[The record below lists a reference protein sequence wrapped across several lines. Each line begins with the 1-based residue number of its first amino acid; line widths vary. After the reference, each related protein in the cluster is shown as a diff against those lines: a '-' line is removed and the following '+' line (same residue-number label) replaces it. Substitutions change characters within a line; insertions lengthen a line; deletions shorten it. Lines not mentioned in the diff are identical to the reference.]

1 MCRMSP
7 FRPTVAHALV
17 IIAAATLVVGSMP
30 ARAEHDSAAV
40 CPEPRASVPHVG
52 LEDVYR
58 NMPFQPGERARY
70 SVAYMGVPAGFGV
83 MTVDPP
89 ANMGGSWQRAFRA
102 QAHTGDW
109 YRRVYDGEGS
119 VMALSRPSDFGATG
133 YWYEQEGQTLMAK
146 RTHRKRVLTFE
157 QEACKV
163 IEYTKRTG
171 KLAHSEEVALSYGAT
186 DMLSALYYLRTMD
199 YEIGKVERR
208 LLYASGKNL
217 WLEVSPVG
225 YETLTVPAGTF
236 KALKL
241 ELQAYFRNERLRKR
255 NVEIWLVPDHPNKPI
270 VRADAQMKIGQ
281 VRLELMEFVAG
292 LSAGRPVS
300 GTNPERSSALA
311 ARSIER

>member
-89 ANMGGSWQRAFRA
+89 ANSGGSWQRAFRA

-270 VRADAQMKIGQ
+270 VRAEIGRAH
-281 VRLELMEFVAG
+281 V
-292 LSAGRPVS
+292 
-300 GTNPERSSALA
+300 
-311 ARSIER
+311 

>member
-1 MCRMSP
+1 MRSMSP

-30 ARAEHDSAAV
+30 ARADHDSAAV
-40 CPEPRASVPHVG
+40 CPDSHPSAPQVS

-58 NMPFQPGERARY
+58 GMPFQPGERARY

-89 ANMGGSWQRAFRA
+89 ANSGGSWQRAFRA

-241 ELQAYFRNERLRKR
+241 KLQAYFRDEPLRKR
-255 NVEIWLVPDHPNKPI
+255 SVEIWLVPDHPNRPI